1 MQARDLKGLVLM
13 ERVASI
19 PTRQRTS
26 TSSRV
31 LKALELDGGAFK
43 RGDEGVG
50 VGLGELFA

>member
-1 MQARDLKGLVLM
+1 M